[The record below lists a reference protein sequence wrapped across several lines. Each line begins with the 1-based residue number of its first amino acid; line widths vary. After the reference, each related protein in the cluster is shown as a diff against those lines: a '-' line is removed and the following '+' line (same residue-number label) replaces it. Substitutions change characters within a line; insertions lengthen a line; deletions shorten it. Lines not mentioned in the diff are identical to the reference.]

1 MPKILE
7 ILVGSKMGRSVS
19 VHADQNIWEN
29 GPLEITHFDRFDR
42 SNQNLPLYYV
52 GNSEKGMEM
61 VRLFFLVGPIRV
73 ENAVTFSVGTVVTY

>member
-29 GPLEITHFDRFDR
+29 GPLEITRFDWFDQ
-42 SNQNLPLYYV
+42 SDQNLPLYYV

-61 VRLFFLVGPIRV
+61 VRLSFLVGPIKA
-73 ENAVTFSVGTVVTY
+73 ENVVTFSLGTVVTH